1 MIRASFITGNI
12 NDEVVTGD
20 VNLATPFCFIGHLS
34 ISECVSRE
42 IAGHDLPGFS
52 RVVGITFLSAYM
64 CTHD

>member
-42 IAGHDLPGFS
+42 IAVMISQDDAS
-52 RVVGITFLSAYM
+52 
-64 CTHD
+64 